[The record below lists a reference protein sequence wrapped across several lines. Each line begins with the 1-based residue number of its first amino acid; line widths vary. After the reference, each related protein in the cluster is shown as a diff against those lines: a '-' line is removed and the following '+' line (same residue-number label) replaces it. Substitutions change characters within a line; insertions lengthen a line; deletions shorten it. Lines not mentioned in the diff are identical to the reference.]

1 MGYLKSRPCA
11 GFFYWILFIFD
22 KNTSMQIR
30 LLCLLLSL
38 TIGTT
43 RAQIQC
49 ENDSTGNIPLVDL
62 KTGYYLGVYQGGL
75 YPNGKNVIPNSHL
88 KKGLKI
94 VKGIKPL
101 DTLGNVNYETGK
113 IILAGF
119 GGSTTGEPFNH
130 LITIATGDPD
140 INPCLK
146 LLNATNSGEG
156 MESMNIDHPEYWDYI
171 EENRLNAK
179 GYTREQVQIAWL
191 FNGSRA
197 DTIFDMPAYRDSIEK
212 KVQLAIAAMLIEYP
226 NLKHVYVGSPY
237 YAGYADPTYEMYKS
251 IHEPGS
257 YRCGF
262 GFKAAVEKQIMGD
275 PLYKFTA
282 PGKVAPFISWGPYLW
297 ADGITPRDY
306 DSLYWDCEVDFRADG
321 GGFHLNG
328 FGKDKLAYILHDFFT
343 TDTLSEIWYNDG
355 PKWASCGEA
364 KFADDNNDELE
375 EINLNNFNLYPSVN
389 NGTFN
394 IEFPDFSTN
403 YSITIHNNV
412 GSVVYT
418 TSSINTDELVVNMSN
433 IPNGLYFCRLFD
445 GNKSIVLEFV
455 VNK

>member
-1 MGYLKSRPCA
+1 MLKADHVSAFFIAKCLYLIK
-11 GFFYWILFIFD
+11 IQH
-22 KNTSMQIR
+22 MQIR
-30 LLCLLLSL
+30 ITLLLLCISVGL
-38 TIGTT
+38 TN
-43 RAQIQC
+43 AQIQC

-62 KTGYYLGVYQGGL
+62 KTGYYLGLYQGGL
-75 YPNGKNVIPNSHL
+75 YPNGKNVIPNAHL
-88 KKGLKI
+88 KKGMKI

-113 IILAGF
+113 IIFAGF

-130 LITIATGDPD
+130 LITIFGADPD
-140 INPCLK
+140 VNPCLK

-156 MESMNIDHPEYWDYI
+156 MESMNVDHPEYWDYI

-212 KVQLAIAAMLIEYP
+212 KVQLALAAMLIEYP

-237 YAGYADPTYEMYKS
+237 YAGYADPTYEMYSS

-262 GFKAAVEKQIMGD
+262 GFKAAVEKQISGD
-275 PLYKFTA
+275 PLYKYTA
-282 PGKVAPFISWGPYLW
+282 PGKVVPFVSWGPYLW
-297 ADGITPRDY
+297 TDGITPREY

-321 GGFHLNG
+321 GGFNLNG
-328 FGKDKLAYILHDFFT
+328 FGKDKLAYILHDFFKA
-343 TDTLSEIWYNDG
+343 DTLSEIWYNDG
-355 PKWASCGEA
+355 PKWVSCGDGR
-364 KFADDNNDELE
+364 FADGSIYENITINENKISLYPTVNNGIFSIELPE
-375 EINLNNFNLYPSVN
+375 SNLNYTITIYNNIGGKIYSDVISNTDITNINLN
-389 NGTFN
+389 T
-394 IEFPDFSTN
+394 
-403 YSITIHNNV
+403 
-412 GSVVYT
+412 
-418 TSSINTDELVVNMSN
+418 
-433 IPNGLYFCRLFD
+433 IPNGLYFCNIFD
-445 GNKSIVLEFV
+445 GNKNSVFEFI